1 MAIGLV
7 RLPPPMDDSQKTKE
21 ELLEELQGLRKA
33 LRQNSVELDQFTYVA
48 SHDLRA
54 PLRGISNL
62 SQWLE
67 EDLGP
72 RLSPGARRQM
82 ELLRGRV
89 QRMETML
96 DGLLDYSRAG
106 RARHQPEPMPVD
118 RLIHEALERL
128 APGPSA
134 RLEVGPGMPVLVTER
149 PALQQVF
156 QHLLSN
162 ALKHAGR
169 EDVRIRVEVEATPAF
184 HHFSVADDGQGIS
197 SRYHEKIWSPFQTLV
212 SRDKVEGAGMGLCV
226 VKKLVESRGGRTWV
240 ESAEGAGAT
249 FHFTWPGSEERLT

>member
-1 MAIGLV
+1 M
-7 RLPPPMDDSQKTKE
+7 RLPMDDSQKTKE
-21 ELLEELQGLRKA
+21 ELLDEIQGLRRA
-33 LRQNSVELDQFTYVA
+33 LRQNSADLEQFTYVT

-72 RLSPGARRQM
+72 QLSQGSRKQL

-89 QRMETML
+89 QRMEAML

-106 RARHQPEPMPVD
+106 RVRHKAEPVPVD
-118 RLIHEALERL
+118 RLLHDTLERL

-134 RLEVGPGMPVLVTER
+134 RLELGPGLPVLVTER
-149 PALQQVF
+149 SAIQQVF
-156 QHLLSN
+156 LHLLSN

-169 EDVRIRVEVEATPAF
+169 EDVRIRVEVEPTPGF
-184 HHFSVADDGQGIS
+184 HHFSVADDGQGIAQ
-197 SRYHEKIWSPFQTLV
+197 RYHEKIWNPFQTLV
-212 SRDKVEGAGMGLCV
+212 SRDKVEGAGMGLCI
-226 VKKLVESRGGRTWV
+226 VKKLVEGRGGRVWV

>member
-1 MAIGLV
+1 
-7 RLPPPMDDSQKTKE
+7 MDDSQKTKD
-21 ELLEELQGLRKA
+21 ELLAEVQGLRRA
-33 LRQNSVELDQFTYVA
+33 LRQNSADLEQFTYVA

-54 PLRGISNL
+54 PLRGIANL

-72 RLSPGARRQM
+72 QLSEGSRRQM

-89 QRMETML
+89 QRMEAML
-96 DGLLDYSRAG
+96 DGLLDYSRAD
-106 RARHQPEPMPVD
+106 RARHKSEPVPVD
-118 RLIHEALERL
+118 RLIHETLERL
-128 APGPSA
+128 APGVSA

-149 PALQQVF
+149 AALQQVF

-169 EDVRIRVEVEATPAF
+169 EDVRIRVEVEPTAGF
-184 HHFSVADDGQGIS
+184 HHFRVTDDGLGIAP
-197 SRYHEKIWSPFQTLV
+197 RFHEKIWNPFQTLV

-226 VKKLVESRGGRTWV
+226 VKKLVEGRGGRVWV

-249 FHFTWPGSEERLT
+249 FHFTWPGSEERIS

>member
-1 MAIGLV
+1 M
-7 RLPPPMDDSQKTKE
+7 RRSPPKDDSQKTQQ
-21 ELLEELQGLRKA
+21 ELIEELQGLRRA
-33 LRQNSVELDQFTYVA
+33 LRQNSADLEQFSYVA

-72 RLSPGARRQM
+72 QLPQATRRQM

-89 QRMETML
+89 QRMEAML

-106 RARHQPEPMPVD
+106 RVRDKPEPVRVD
-118 RLIHEALERL
+118 RLIHETLERL
-128 APGPSA
+128 SPRPSA
-134 RLEVGPGMPVLVTER
+134 RLEVGSGMPELVTER
-149 PALQQVF
+149 SALQQVF
-156 QHLLSN
+156 HHLLSN

-169 EDVRIRVEVEATPAF
+169 EDVRIRVEVEATPAA
-184 HHFSVADDGQGIS
+184 HRFSIADDGQGIS
-197 SRYHEKIWSPFQTLV
+197 PRYHEKIWNPFQTLV

-226 VKKLVESRGGRTWV
+226 VRKLVEARGGQAWV

-249 FHFTWPGSEERLT
+249 FHFTWPVSEERLT